1 MSENANP
8 EGINISINNSD
19 GSGGGS
25 GGFLDRIID
34 TGLKLIIPLIIL
46 GGLILVF
53 VIVRFILPLVSGLT
67 DLFSTEEGN
76 ALFNLGLST
85 IPIFGGLASLLFG
98 RR

>member
-1 MSENANP
+1 MREKANP

-19 GSGGGS
+19 GSGGDS

-34 TGLKLIIPLIIL
+34 TGLKLIIPLILL
-46 GGLILVF
+46 GSLILVF
-53 VIVRFILPLVSGLT
+53 VIVRFILPLIDGFTDVFSG
-67 DLFSTEEGN
+67 EEGD

>member
-1 MSENANP
+1 VSENTNA

-34 TGLKLIIPLIIL
+34 TGLKLIIPLLLL
-46 GGLILVF
+46 GSLILVF
-53 VIVRFILPLVSGLT
+53 VIVRFILPLIQGVTSIFSG
-67 DLFSTEEGN
+67 EEGD